1 MATRV
6 SPRVGRVQGAQRRR
20 ERVVLPAAEQT
31 LARRIRNALDR
42 EDPVPLYH
50 QLASVLRWEIGMGR
64 AAIGQPL
71 PPMRLLATALGVNYH
86 TVRQAYGSLAEEGVV
101 EPRRGAG
108 TVVSA
113 TPKREY
119 WRPPDAS
126 GEEHLDDK
134 VYVVECNLTQ
144 AAALVEQVGRR
155 YRVAA
160 IPWLLEGWGEPPPG
174 VVLGTT
180 FHELQMRR
188 QWAHRAENVHALE
201 LKLDTRAAE
210 AVRRAAESLGLD
222 RVLVVERDLTT
233 GESIAE
239 DVRRLLAPHALEVTV
254 EVNEGGRAVATGAWL
269 TVYAPRV
276 WDRLPPEARLDPRA
290 MPLAFPFQ
298 RRRLAAFAN
307 TIGWRTRPDG

>member
-1 MATRV
+1 
-6 SPRVGRVQGAQRRR
+6 
-20 ERVVLPAAEQT
+20 
-31 LARRIRNALDR
+31 
-42 EDPVPLYH
+42 VPLYH

-71 PPMRLLATALGVNYH
+71 PPMRLLANAIGVNYH
-86 TVRQAYGSLAEEGVV
+86 TVRQAYSSLAEEGVV

-126 GEEHLDDK
+126 GEGHLDDRA
-134 VYVVECNLTQ
+134 YVVECNLTQ
-144 AAALVEQVGRR
+144 ATALAEQVGRR

-188 QWAHRAENVHALE
+188 QWAHREQDVHALE
-201 LKLDTRAAE
+201 LRLDTRAAD
-210 AVRRAAESLGLD
+210 AVRRAADSLG
-222 RVLVVERDLTT
+222 VERVVVVKRDLGT

-239 DVRRLLAPHALEVTV
+239 DVRRLLSPHALEVTV
-254 EVNEGGRAVATGAWL
+254 DVNEGGRAVATGEWL
-269 TVYAPRV
+269 TLYAPRV
-276 WDRLPPEARLDPRA
+276 WDRLSREARMNPRA
-290 MPLAFPFQ
+290 MTLAFPFRQ
-298 RRRLAAFAN
+298 RRLAALASA
-307 TIGWRTRPDG
+307 IGWRTRPDG